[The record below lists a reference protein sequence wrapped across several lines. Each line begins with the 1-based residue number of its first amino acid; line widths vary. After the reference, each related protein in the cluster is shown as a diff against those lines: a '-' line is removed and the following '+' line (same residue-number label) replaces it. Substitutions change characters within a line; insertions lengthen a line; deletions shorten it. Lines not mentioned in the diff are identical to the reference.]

1 MPFSSFGLHP
11 DLLEGVRD
19 LGLTHPTNL
28 QKDALPPIL
37 AGGDLMALAATGSGK
52 TAAYL
57 LPVLHALIARNAPPG
72 LFAEAPQLA
81 PEDGEPAA
89 VSPQSAESPESP
101 EITAA
106 EPAESSE
113 AATGT
118 ETGRVLILAPSRELT
133 IQIREKARAFAQ
145 KSTLRIFAVCDGG
158 DSDEQLAAGFDL
170 LVAVPTALP
179 AALERLPDLLAG
191 VEVLVLDEVDRMLG
205 PELVAALDRLPE
217 APKQRIIFAN
227 LPSAPVT
234 EFAHQLLREPT
245 EIGQSR
251 PPELPENLEQ
261 AAYEVREELKAPLLL
276 ELLRRDIA
284 GSVVVFARTKHRANR
299 LTELLAKNGIV
310 CDRIHGNR
318 SPGQRAAAIASFNE
332 GRLRAL
338 VATDVAARGMGVEG
352 TVSVIHFDAPT
363 SGEDYLQRVT
373 LSPNIASSL
382 SLVAEREMGE
392 LRAIE
397 RILGTPLERRTLEDF
412 DYAQEPEEKLEAQ
425 ESAEAR
431 PARPEARRNE
441 ERPLGKKREER
452 KPQPPKPQQAASEG
466 GERADRGDRQR
477 PRKEPRQPQAS
488 RPEIGNSVQGSYS
501 SSHGPGPNGN
511 VARRGGKTG
520 RGGYSPP
527 YRQIQGDPNSA
538 TNPSLLPER
547 PPSGI
552 RGRRSTFKG

>member
-37 AGGDLMALAATGSGK
+37 EGRDLMALAATGSGK

-57 LPVLHALIARNAPPG
+57 LPVLHGLVARHT
-72 LFAEAPQLA
+72 
-81 PEDGEPAA
+81 PEDGAA
-89 VSPQSAESPESP
+89 VPSDSADASNTADLAEN
-101 EITAA
+101 AA
-106 EPAESSE
+106 EAGPDDDVPD
-113 AATGT
+113 TPRVLPGV
-118 ETGRVLILAPSRELT
+118 TGRTLILAPSRELT
-133 IQIREKARAFAQ
+133 IQIREKARAFAH
-145 KSTLRIFAVCDGG
+145 KCGLRIFAVCDGG

-179 AALERLPDLLAG
+179 ASLERLPELLAG

-217 APKQRIIFAN
+217 APRQRIIFAN

-234 EFAHQLLREPT
+234 EFARQLLREPT

-276 ELLRRDIA
+276 ELLRRDVV

-397 RILGTPLERRTLEDF
+397 RILGTPLPRRTLEEF
-412 DYAQEPEEKLEAQ
+412 DYAQEPEEKLESQDA
-425 ESAEAR
+425 AEAR
-431 PARPEARRNE
+431 PARPESRRAE
-441 ERPLGKKREER
+441 ERPRGKKREDR
-452 KPQPPKPQQAASEG
+452 KPQPAKQQAAASEG
-466 GERADRGDRQR
+466 GGDRR
-477 PRKEPRQPQAS
+477 PRKEPRQPQPP
-488 RPEIGNSVQGSYS
+488 RGEIGNSVQGSYS

-511 VARRGGKTG
+511 VARRGGKGGG
-520 RGGYSPP
+520 RGGYTPP
-527 YRQIQGDPNSA
+527 YRQIQGDPNSH

>member
-37 AGGDLMALAATGSGK
+37 GGRDLMALAATGSGK

-57 LPVLHALIARNAPPG
+57 LPVLHGLIARNAPPG
-72 LFAEAPQLA
+72 VATDADAPQIA
-81 PEDGEPAA
+81 PEDGEAA
-89 VSPQSAESPESP
+89 AESPESP
-101 EITAA
+101 ESPDLAAA
-106 EPAESSE
+106 ETVEAVSAE
-113 AATGT
+113 AAPATETPAT

-133 IQIREKARAFAQ
+133 IQIREKARAFAH

-179 AALERLPDLLAG
+179 ATLERLPDLLAG

-276 ELLRRDIA
+276 ELLRRDVV

-373 LSPNIASSL
+373 LSPNIASSI

-397 RILGTPLERRTLEDF
+397 RILGTPLPRRTLEDF

-425 ESAEAR
+425 DTAEAR
-431 PARPEARRNE
+431 PARPESRRNE
-441 ERPLGKKREER
+441 ERPRGKKREER
-452 KPQPPKPQQAASEG
+452 KPQPAKAQPAEG
-466 GERADRGDRQR
+466 GDRGERADRQR
-477 PRKEPRQPQAS
+477 PRKEPRQPQPP
-488 RPEIGNSVQGSYS
+488 RGEIGNSVQGSYS

-511 VARRGGKTG
+511 VARRGKTG
-520 RGGYSPP
+520 RSGYMPP
-527 YRQIQGDPNSA
+527 YRQIQGDPNSHA
-538 TNPSLLPER
+538 NPSLL
-547 PPSGI
+547 
-552 RGRRSTFKG
+552 

>member
-11 DLLEGVRD
+11 DLLLGVRD

-28 QKDALPPIL
+28 QKDAFPPIL
-37 AGGDLMALAATGSGK
+37 AGRDLMALAATGSGK

-57 LPVLHALIARNAPPG
+57 LPVLNGLIAPQG
-72 LFAEAPQLA
+72 SAEA
-81 PEDGEPAA
+81 E
-89 VSPQSAESPESP
+89 
-101 EITAA
+101 A
-106 EPAESSE
+106 EPP
-113 AATGT
+113 
-118 ETGRVLILAPSRELT
+118 ETPRSRALILAPSRELT
-133 IQIREKARAFAQ
+133 IQIREKARAFAH
-145 KSTLRIFAVCDGG
+145 KCALRIFAVCDGG

-179 AALERLPDLLAG
+179 AILERLPDLLAG
-191 VEVLVLDEVDRMLG
+191 VEVLILDEVDRMLG
-205 PELVAALDRLPE
+205 PELVAALDRLPD
-217 APKQRIIFAN
+217 APRQRIIFAN

-234 EFAHQLLREPT
+234 EFARQLLRDPE
-245 EIGQSR
+245 EVGQSR
-251 PPELPENLEQ
+251 PPELPENLVQ
-261 AAYEVREELKAPLLL
+261 AVYEVSEELKAPLLL
-276 ELLRRDIA
+276 ELLRRDEVASI
-284 GSVVVFARTKHRANR
+284 VVFARTKHRANR

-338 VATDVAARGMGVEG
+338 VATDVAARGMGVES

-373 LSPNIASSL
+373 LAPNIASSL
-382 SLVAEREMGE
+382 SLVAERELGE

-397 RILGTPLERRTLEDF
+397 RILGVPLPRRTLEDF

-425 ESAEAR
+425 ETAEAR
-431 PARPEARRNE
+431 PARPESRRNE
-441 ERPLGKKREER
+441 ERPRGKKREDR
-452 KPQPPKPQQAASEG
+452 KAQSKPAE
-466 GERADRGDRQR
+466 GDRR
-477 PRKEPRQPQAS
+477 PRKEPRQPQPP
-488 RPEIGNSVQGSYS
+488 RGEIGNSVQGSYS

-511 VARRGGKTG
+511 VARRGKPG
-520 RGGYSPP
+520 RGGYTPP
-527 YRQIQGDPNSA
+527 YRQIQGDPNSHA
-538 TNPSLLPER
+538 NPSLLPER

>member
-11 DLLEGVRD
+11 DLLEGVRN

-37 AGGDLMALAATGSGK
+37 KGRDLMALAATGSGK

-57 LPVLHALIARNAPPG
+57 LPILHGLVARNAPDDPAATAKEPAPG
-72 LFAEAPQLA
+72 AEPGDDA
-81 PEDGEPAA
+81 PEG
-89 VSPQSAESPESP
+89 
-101 EITAA
+101 TAA
-106 EPAESSE
+106 LS
-113 AATGT
+113 GT
-118 ETGRVLILAPSRELT
+118 TGRTLILAPSRELT
-133 IQIREKARAFAQ
+133 IQIREKARAFAS
-145 KSTLRIFAVCDGG
+145 KCGLRIYAICDGG

-179 AALERLPDLLAG
+179 AALDRLPELLSG

-217 APKQRIIFAN
+217 APRQRIIFAN
-227 LPSAPVT
+227 LPSAPVS
-234 EFAHQLLREPT
+234 EFARQLLREPT

-276 ELLRRDIA
+276 ELLRRDVV

-373 LSPNIASSL
+373 LSPNIASSV

-397 RILGTPLERRTLEDF
+397 RILGTPLPRRTLEDF

-425 ESAEAR
+425 DAAEAR
-431 PARPEARRNE
+431 PARPESRRAE
-441 ERPLGKKREER
+441 ERPRGKKREDR
-452 KPQPPKPQQAASEG
+452 KPQQPKPQAAEG
-466 GERADRGDRQR
+466 GDRR
-477 PRKEPRQPQAS
+477 PRREPRQPQPA
-488 RPEIGNSVQGSYS
+488 RAEIGNSVQGSYS

-511 VARRGGKTG
+511 VAPRRGKTG
-520 RGGYSPP
+520 RGGYVPP
-527 YRQIQGDPNSA
+527 YRQIQGDPNSHA
-538 TNPSLLPER
+538 NPSLLPDR

>member
-37 AGGDLMALAATGSGK
+37 GGRDLMALAATGSGK

-57 LPVLHALIARNAPPG
+57 LPVLHALIARNAPEPAPAASADAPEATEDG
-72 LFAEAPQLA
+72 ETASPEAIEAGEAPQAA
-81 PEDGEPAA
+81 P
-89 VSPQSAESPESP
+89 
-101 EITAA
+101 
-106 EPAESSE
+106 
-113 AATGT
+113 TGN
-118 ETGRVLILAPSRELT
+118 TGRVLILAPSRELT
-133 IQIREKARAFAQ
+133 IQIREKARAFAH
-145 KSTLRIFAVCDGG
+145 KSALRIFAVCDGG

-179 AALERLPDLLAG
+179 AALERLPGLLAG

-205 PELVAALDRLPE
+205 PELVAALDHLPE

-397 RILGTPLERRTLEDF
+397 RILGTPLPRRTLEDF

-425 ESAEAR
+425 DTAEAR

-441 ERPLGKKREER
+441 ERPRGKKREER
-452 KPQPPKPQQAASEG
+452 KPQPPKQQSAEG
-466 GERADRGDRQR
+466 GDRGNDRNDRGDRNDRQR
-477 PRKEPRQPQAS
+477 PRKEPRQPQPP
-488 RPEIGNSVQGSYS
+488 RGEIGNSVQGSYS

-511 VARRGGKTG
+511 VARRGKTG
-520 RGGYSPP
+520 RGGYMPP
-527 YRQIQGDPNSA
+527 YRQIQGDPNSHA
-538 TNPSLLPER
+538 NPSLLPER

>member
-37 AGGDLMALAATGSGK
+37 GGRDLMALAATGSGK

-57 LPVLHALIARNAPPG
+57 LPVLHGLIARHSPIPETAS
-72 LFAEAPQLA
+72 
-81 PEDGEPAA
+81 EDGETSEALT
-89 VSPQSAESPESP
+89 AEGTPE
-101 EITAA
+101 AA
-106 EPAESSE
+106 ETIETAEAAAPPAEI
-113 AATGT
+113 T
-118 ETGRVLILAPSRELT
+118 ETGRALILAPSRELT
-133 IQIREKARAFAQ
+133 IQIREKARAFAH
-145 KSTLRIFAVCDGG
+145 KSGLRIFAVCDGG

-170 LVAVPTALP
+170 LVAVPTTLP

-191 VEVLVLDEVDRMLG
+191 VDVLVLDEVDRMLG

-251 PPELPENLEQ
+251 PPELPENLDQ

-276 ELLRRDIA
+276 ELLRRDLV

-373 LSPNIASSL
+373 LSPNIASSI
-382 SLVAEREMGE
+382 SLVAERELGE

-397 RILGTPLERRTLEDF
+397 RILGTPLPRRTIEDF

-425 ESAEAR
+425 ETGEAR
-431 PARPEARRNE
+431 PARPESRRNE
-441 ERPLGKKREER
+441 ERPRGKKREER
-452 KPQPPKPQQAASEG
+452 KAQPPKAPGAEG
-466 GERADRGDRQR
+466 GDRQR
-477 PRKEPRQPQAS
+477 PRKEPRQPQPP
-488 RPEIGNSVQGSYS
+488 RGEIGNSVQGSYS

-511 VARRGGKTG
+511 VVRRGGKNG
-520 RGGYSPP
+520 RGGYMPP
-527 YRQIQGDPNSA
+527 YRQIQGDPNSHA
-538 TNPSLLPER
+538 NPSLLPER

>member
-37 AGGDLMALAATGSGK
+37 GGGDLMALAATGSGK

-57 LPVLHALIARNAPPG
+57 LPVLHGLIARNAPAG
-72 LFAEAPQLA
+72 APEIS
-81 PEDGEPAA
+81 PEDGEA
-89 VSPQSAESPESP
+89 
-101 EITAA
+101 AA
-106 EPAESSE
+106 EGPETPEDTVAEASE
-113 AATGT
+113 AAVAGEAAPAP

-133 IQIREKARAFAQ
+133 IQIREKARAFAH
-145 KSTLRIFAVCDGG
+145 KSGLRIFAVCDGG

-170 LVAVPTALP
+170 LVAVPTTLP

-276 ELLRRDIA
+276 ELLRRDVV

-397 RILGTPLERRTLEDF
+397 RILGTPLPRRTVEDF

-425 ESAEAR
+425 DSAEAR
-431 PARPEARRNE
+431 PARPESRRAE
-441 ERPLGKKREER
+441 ERPRGKKREER
-452 KPQPPKPQQAASEG
+452 KPQPAKQQAAEG
-466 GERADRGDRQR
+466 GDRGDRQR
-477 PRKEPRQPQAS
+477 PRKEPRQPQPP
-488 RPEIGNSVQGSYS
+488 RGEIGNSIQGSYS

-511 VARRGGKTG
+511 VARRGKNG
-520 RGGYSPP
+520 RSGYMPP
-527 YRQIQGDPNSA
+527 YRQIQGDPNSHA
-538 TNPSLLPER
+538 NPSLLPER

>member
-11 DLLEGVRD
+11 DLLFGVRN

-37 AGGDLMALAATGSGK
+37 NGRDLMALAATGSGK

-57 LPVLHALIARNAPPG
+57 LPVLHGLIAR
-72 LFAEAPQLA
+72 Q
-81 PEDGEPAA
+81 
-89 VSPQSAESPESP
+89 
-101 EITAA
+101 
-106 EPAESSE
+106 
-113 AATGT
+113 AATGAAET
-118 ETGRVLILAPSRELT
+118 APAAEGDGAPEATPALPGATGRTLILAPSRELT

-145 KSTLRIFAVCDGG
+145 KCALRIYAVCDGG
-158 DSDEQLAAGFDL
+158 DSDELLGAGFDL

-179 AALERLPDLLAG
+179 AALERLPELLSG

-217 APKQRIIFAN
+217 APRQRIIFAN
-227 LPSAPVT
+227 LPSAPVS
-234 EFAHQLLREPT
+234 EFARQLLREPT

-261 AAYEVREELKAPLLL
+261 AVYEVREELKAPLLL
-276 ELLRRDIA
+276 ELLRRDLVA
-284 GSVVVFARTKHRANR
+284 SVVVFARTKHRANR

-352 TVSVIHFDAPT
+352 TVSVIHFDTPT

-373 LSPNIASSL
+373 LSPDITSSL

-397 RILGTPLERRTLEDF
+397 RILGTPLPRRTLEEF

-425 ESAEAR
+425 EAGEAR
-431 PARPEARRNE
+431 PARPEARRAE
-441 ERPLGKKREER
+441 ERPRGKKREER
-452 KPQPPKPQQAASEG
+452 KPQQPKQQAEG
-466 GERADRGDRQR
+466 GGDRRQR
-477 PRKEPRQPQAS
+477 REPRQPQPPRA
-488 RPEIGNSVQGSYS
+488 EIGNSIQGSYS

-511 VARRGGKTG
+511 VAPRRGGKTG
-520 RGGYSPP
+520 RGGYMPP
-527 YRQIQGDPNSA
+527 YRQIQGDPNSHA
-538 TNPSLLPER
+538 NPSLLPDR

>member
-37 AGGDLMALAATGSGK
+37 EGRDLMALAATGSGK

-57 LPVLHALIARNAPPG
+57 LPVLHGLVARH
-72 LFAEAPQLA
+72 A
-81 PEDGEPAA
+81 PEDGEAQAA
-89 VSPQSAESPESP
+89 D
-101 EITAA
+101 TTKAA
-106 EPAESSE
+106 EIAETAPE
-113 AATGT
+113 AAPDDDLPEAPRALPGV
-118 ETGRVLILAPSRELT
+118 TGRALILAPSRELT
-133 IQIREKARAFAQ
+133 IQIREKARAFAH
-145 KSTLRIFAVCDGG
+145 KCGLRIFAVCDGG

-179 AALERLPDLLAG
+179 AALERLPELLAG

-217 APKQRIIFAN
+217 APRQRIIFAN

-276 ELLRRDIA
+276 ELLRRDVV

-397 RILGTPLERRTLEDF
+397 RILGTPLPRRTLEEF

-425 ESAEAR
+425 ETAEAR
-431 PARPEARRNE
+431 PARPESRRAE
-441 ERPLGKKREER
+441 ERPRGKKREER
-452 KPQPPKPQQAASEG
+452 KPQPAKQQAAEG
-466 GERADRGDRQR
+466 GDRR
-477 PRKEPRQPQAS
+477 PRKEPRQPQPP
-488 RPEIGNSVQGSYS
+488 RGEIGNSVQGSYS

-511 VARRGGKTG
+511 VARRGGKSG
-520 RGGYSPP
+520 RSGYTPP
-527 YRQIQGDPNSA
+527 YRQIQGDPNSH

>member
-11 DLLEGVRD
+11 ELLEGVRN

-37 AGGDLMALAATGSGK
+37 EGRDLMALAATGSGK

-57 LPVLHALIARNAPPG
+57 LPVLHGLLARRAP
-72 LFAEAPQLA
+72 AETP
-81 PEDGEPAA
+81 EPAA
-89 VSPQSAESPESP
+89 EGSDAGNPDSGAQPS
-101 EITAA
+101 
-106 EPAESSE
+106 
-113 AATGT
+113 
-118 ETGRVLILAPSRELT
+118 TGRALILAPSRELT
-133 IQIREKARAFAQ
+133 IQIREKARAFGHRCD
-145 KSTLRIFAVCDGG
+145 LRILAVCDGG
-158 DSDEQLAAGFDL
+158 DADEQLSEGFDL
-170 LVAVPTALP
+170 LVAVPTSLP
-179 AALERLPDLLAG
+179 AAIERMPNLLAG
-191 VEVLVLDEVDRMLG
+191 VEILVLDEVDRMLG

-217 APKQRIIFAN
+217 APRQRIIFAN

-234 EFAHQLLREPT
+234 EFARQLLREPV
-245 EIGQSR
+245 EVGQSR
-251 PPELPENLEQ
+251 PPELPENLDQ
-261 AAYEVREELKAPLLL
+261 AVYEVREELKAPLLL
-276 ELLRRDIA
+276 ELLRRDLVA
-284 GSVVVFARTKHRANR
+284 SVVVFARTKHRANR

-352 TVSVIHFDAPT
+352 TVSVVHFDAPT

-373 LSPNIASSL
+373 LSSDIAASL
-382 SLVAEREMGE
+382 SLVAERELGE

-397 RILGTPLERRTLEDF
+397 RILGSPLPRRTLEDF

-425 ESAEAR
+425 ESSAEAR

-441 ERPLGKKREER
+441 ERNRGKKREER
-452 KPQPPKPQQAASEG
+452 KPQQPKPQAQASEG
-466 GERADRGDRQR
+466 GERR
-477 PRKEPRQPQAS
+477 PRREARQPQAP
-488 RPEIGNSVQGSYS
+488 RAEIGNSIYGPYGGGGGGGNSYGSG
-501 SSHGPGPNGN
+501 HGPGPNGN
-511 VARRGGKTG
+511 VAPRRGKG
-520 RGGYSPP
+520 RGFVPP
-527 YRQIQGDPNSA
+527 YRQIQGDPNSNS
-538 TNPSLLPER
+538 NPSLLPDR

>member
-57 LPVLHALIARNAPPG
+57 LPVLHGLIARHAPAG
-72 LFAEAPQLA
+72 A
-81 PEDGEPAA
+81 PEPAEGGDVAETPETSEP
-89 VSPQSAESPESP
+89 SETP
-101 EITAA
+101 EITASEA
-106 EPAESSE
+106 EPAVLN
-113 AATGT
+113 G

-133 IQIREKARAFAQ
+133 IQIREKARAFAH

-261 AAYEVREELKAPLLL
+261 AAYEAREELKAPLLL
-276 ELLRRDIA
+276 ELLRRDVV

-373 LSPNIASSL
+373 LSPNIASSI

-425 ESAEAR
+425 ETAEAR

-441 ERPLGKKREER
+441 ERPRGKKREER
-452 KPQPPKPQQAASEG
+452 KPQPPKPQAAAEG
-466 GERADRGDRQR
+466 GGDRSDRQR
-477 PRKEPRQPQAS
+477 PRKEPRQPQPP
-488 RPEIGNSVQGSYS
+488 RGEIGNSVQGSYS

-511 VARRGGKTG
+511 VARRGGKAG
-520 RGGYSPP
+520 RGGYTPP
-527 YRQIQGDPNSA
+527 YRQIQGDPNSH

>member
-37 AGGDLMALAATGSGK
+37 GGRDLMALAATGSGK

-57 LPVLHALIARNAPPG
+57 LPVLHGLIARHAPNS
-72 LFAEAPQLA
+72 APETA
-81 PEDGEPAA
+81 PEDGEAA
-89 VSPQSAESPESP
+89 VESAETPESAAPP
-101 EITAA
+101 EASGTA
-106 EPAESSE
+106 E
-113 AATGT
+113 APVV
-118 ETGRVLILAPSRELT
+118 ETGRALILAPSRELT
-133 IQIREKARAFAQ
+133 IQIREKARAFAH
-145 KSTLRIFAVCDGG
+145 KSGLRIFAVCDGG

-170 LVAVPTALP
+170 LVAVPTTLP

-191 VEVLVLDEVDRMLG
+191 VDVLVLDEVDRMLG

-276 ELLRRDIA
+276 ELLRRDVV

-397 RILGTPLERRTLEDF
+397 RILGTPLPRRTLEDF

-425 ESAEAR
+425 DSAEAR
-431 PARPEARRNE
+431 PARPESRRAE
-441 ERPLGKKREER
+441 ERPRGKKREER
-452 KPQPPKPQQAASEG
+452 KPQPAKQQAEG
-466 GERADRGDRQR
+466 GDRQR
-477 PRKEPRQPQAS
+477 PRKEPRQPQPP
-488 RPEIGNSVQGSYS
+488 RGEIGNSVQGSYS

-511 VARRGGKTG
+511 VARRGKNG
-520 RGGYSPP
+520 RGGYMPP
-527 YRQIQGDPNSA
+527 YRQIQGDPNSHA
-538 TNPSLLPER
+538 NPSLLPER